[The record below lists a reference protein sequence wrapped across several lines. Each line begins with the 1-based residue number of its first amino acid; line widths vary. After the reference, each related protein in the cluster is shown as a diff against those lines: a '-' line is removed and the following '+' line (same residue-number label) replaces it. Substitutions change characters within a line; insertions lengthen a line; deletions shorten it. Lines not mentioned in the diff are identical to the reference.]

1 MHYLQ
6 VASLISE
13 SISEANFSQVRPC
26 RLLAAVLMNQNLT
39 LIAAVLHWM
48 VPVLVIAFAICSS
61 SNKFACSHL
70 TSTSAAAHDY
80 GVCRCA
86 LEHATGIECAHSR
99 AFVCECLRSEWIR
112 FYD

>member
-6 VASLISE
+6 VARLISE
-13 SISEANFSQVRPC
+13 AISEANLSQVRPC
-26 RLLAAVLMNQNLT
+26 CLLAAVLMNQNLT

-48 VPVLVIAFAICSS
+48 VPVLVIALAISSS

-70 TSTSAAAHDY
+70 TWTSAAAHDY

-99 AFVCECLRSEWIR
+99 ARVCV
-112 FYD
+112 